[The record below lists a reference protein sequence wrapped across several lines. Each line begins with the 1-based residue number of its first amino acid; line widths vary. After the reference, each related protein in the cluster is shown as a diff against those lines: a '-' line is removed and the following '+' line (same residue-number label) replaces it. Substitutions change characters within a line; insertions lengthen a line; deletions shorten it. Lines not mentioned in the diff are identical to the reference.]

1 MYTKHCQEWKYQFK
15 AFKSYIGILTR
26 RHCYNSTILF
36 SESWNEN
43 NLKRSC
49 YWQQFNPIIDR
60 DDDSAWNRTPSIDII
75 NAEDEW
81 WALNSDAAIREW
93 NLQYNTYD
101 QEYCWTSGEVRPTE
115 QKSIEIDIE
124 TEAGGEEVINQIENE
139 NDNEKN
145 DDQENAQNDDQE
157 NEIEDA
163 ANDNQ
168 QNDNN
173 EDTAALS
180 PSIQQEAEN
189 PASSQSIQLNIQE
202 TGARETDNEE
212 DVASESAQK
221 PDVANANSEN
231 NEQKEKDKSNDNVK
245 SKLSNDFINPAFTE
259 QEGKKNFS
267 NDCVQ
272 ILFPQAFLEVPEE
285 WIQPPLNHMWSW
297 DDENKY
303 FKKFKPKGNITVG
316 AQGEFSQVT
325 KGQTVY
331 FRSSTTNARVAYII
345 DDIGEAQNDL
355 CGAAEWTVHEKNNS
369 NHSVTAVSYNF
380 SKLEK
385 PRMCLY
391 VI

>member
-1 MYTKHCQEWKYQFK
+1 M
-15 AFKSYIGILTR
+15 
-26 RHCYNSTILF
+26 
-36 SESWNEN
+36 
-43 NLKRSC
+43 KRSC

-81 WALNSDAAIREW
+81 WALNSDDAIREW

-101 QEYCWTSGEVRPTE
+101 QEYCWTSGEVRPSE

-124 TEAGGEEVINQIENE
+124 KETGGEEVINQNENE

-145 DDQENAQNDDQE
+145 DDQENEQPDDQENAQNDDQE
-157 NEIEDA
+157 NEIDVANED
-163 ANDNQ
+163 Q

-180 PSIQQEAEN
+180 PSVQLNKQEAEN

-212 DVASESAQK
+212 DAVSQSAQK
-221 PDVANANSEN
+221 SDAANENSEN

-245 SKLSNDFINPAFTE
+245 SNDFINPAFTE
-259 QEGKKNFS
+259 QEGIKNFS
-267 NDCVQ
+267 NQYVQ
-272 ILFPQAFLEVPEE
+272 ILLPQAFLEVPER
-285 WIQPPLNHMWSW
+285 WTQPPLNHMWSW

-303 FKKFKPKGNITVG
+303 FKKLKPQGNMTVG
-316 AQGEFSQVT
+316 AEGKFSQVT